1 MQEYTKED
9 ILRIV
14 EEEDVEFIRLQ
25 FTDIFGT
32 MKNMAV
38 TVSQLEKAMDNRCMF
53 DVSSLEGLSGEEDSD
68 MYLYPDLSTFEI
80 FPWRPQQGKVARF
93 ICDVYREDGTPY
105 EVDPRHVLK
114 KEIASAEKMGYSM
127 YVGPECEFFLFH
139 TDEDGMPTTLTHEQ
153 GGYFDVGPL
162 DLGENARRDM
172 ILTLE
177 DMGFEIISSH
187 HEIAPAQH
195 EIDFRYDEALVTADN
210 LMTFK
215 MVVKTIAKRHGLH
228 ATFMPKPKME
238 TYGSGMHINIS
249 LSREDGSNAF
259 RDKNDRNG
267 LSLEGYYFIGGLMKH
282 MKAITCITNPT
293 VNSYKRFIPG
303 YEAPV
308 YMGWS
313 AKTRGPLI
321 RVTTG
326 SGDNTRI
333 ELRSPDATANPYLAL
348 AVILRAGMDGIKNKI
363 MPPENI
369 DENIQ
374 KMTQE
379 QRDALHI
386 EELPR
391 SLKAAV
397 AELEKDELI
406 RDVLGEKLA
415 NKIIAAHRKEY
426 RDYYMQVTDWEI
438 ANYLYKV

>member
-1 MQEYTKED
+1 MHNYTRDD
-9 ILRIV
+9 IFHIV
-14 EEEDVEFIRLQ
+14 EEEDVAFIRLQ

-38 TVSQLEKAMDNRCMF
+38 TVGQLEKALDNRCMF
-53 DVSSLEGLSGEEDSD
+53 DVSSLEGVADEEESD

-80 FPWRPQQGKVARF
+80 FPWRPQQGKVARL
-93 ICDVYREDGTPY
+93 ICDVYKKDGTPY
-105 EVDPRHVLK
+105 EGDPRYVLRK
-114 KEIASAEKMGYSM
+114 AVAEAKEMGYTM
-127 YVGPECEFFLFH
+127 NVGPECEFFLFH
-139 TDEDGMPTTLTHEQ
+139 TDDDGRPTTVTHEQ

-195 EIDFRYDEALVTADN
+195 EIDFHYDEAMITADN

-215 MVVKTIAKRHGLH
+215 MVVK
-228 ATFMPKPKME
+228 
-238 TYGSGMHINIS
+238 SGMHINLS
-249 LSREDGSNAF
+249 LY
-259 RDKNDRNG
+259 KNDGTNALYNAEDENG
-267 LSLEGYYFIGGLMKH
+267 LSQEGYYFIGGLMKH

-293 VNSYKRFIPG
+293 INSYKRFVPG

-321 RVTTG
+321 RV
-326 SGDNTRI
+326 SMEKEDNSRL

-348 AVILRAGMDGIKNKI
+348 AVLLKAGLDGIKNQI
-363 MPPENI
+363 MPPKNI

-379 QRDALHI
+379 RRDELQV

-391 SLKAAV
+391 TLGAAT
-397 AELEKDELI
+397 AELEKDELLI
-406 RDVLGEKLA
+406 SVLGKELAEKIIKA
-415 NKIIAAHRKEY
+415 NKKEY
-426 RDYYMQVTDWEI
+426 KEYCMQVTDWEI
-438 ANYLYKV
+438 DHYLYRL

>member
-1 MQEYTKED
+1 MHNYTRDD
-9 ILRIV
+9 IFHIV
-14 EEEDVEFIRLQ
+14 EEEDVAFIRLQ

-38 TVSQLEKAMDNRCMF
+38 TVGQLEKALDNRCMF
-53 DVSSLEGLSGEEDSD
+53 DVSSLEGVADEEESD

-80 FPWRPQQGKVARF
+80 FPWRPQQGKVARL
-93 ICDVYREDGTPY
+93 ICDVYKKDGTPY
-105 EVDPRHVLK
+105 EGDPRYVLRK
-114 KEIASAEKMGYSM
+114 AVAEAKEMGYTM
-127 YVGPECEFFLFH
+127 NVGPECEFFLFH
-139 TDEDGMPTTLTHEQ
+139 TDDDGRPTTVTHEQ

-195 EIDFRYDEALVTADN
+195 EIDFHYDEAMITADN

-228 ATFMPKPKME
+228 ATFMPKPKSE
-238 TYGSGMHINIS
+238 TYGSGMHINLS
-249 LSREDGSNAF
+249 LY
-259 RDKNDRNG
+259 KNDGTNALYNAEDENG
-267 LSLEGYYFIGGLMKH
+267 LSQEGYYFIGGLMKH
-282 MKAITCITNPT
+282 ITNPT
-293 VNSYKRFIPG
+293 INSYKRFVPG

-321 RVTTG
+321 RV
-326 SGDNTRI
+326 SMEKEDNSRL

-348 AVILRAGMDGIKNKI
+348 AVLLKAGVDGIKNQI
-363 MPPENI
+363 MPPKNI

-379 QRDALHI
+379 RRD

-391 SLKAAV
+391 TLGAAT
-397 AELEKDELI
+397 AELEKDELLI
-406 RDVLGEKLA
+406 SVLGKELAEKIIKA
-415 NKIIAAHRKEY
+415 NKKEY
-426 RDYYMQVTDWEI
+426 KEYCMQVTDWEI
-438 ANYLYKV
+438 DHYLYRL

>member
-68 MYLYPDLSTFEI
+68 MYLYPDLNTFEI

-114 KEIASAEKMGYSM
+114 KEIASAGKMGYTM

-267 LSLEGYYFIGGLMKH
+267 LSKEGYYFIGGLMKH

-348 AVILRAGMDGIKNKI
+348 AVILRAGLDGIKNEI

>member
-1 MQEYTKED
+1 MQEYTRGD

-53 DVSSLEGLSGEEDSD
+53 DVSSLDGLSGEEDSD

-93 ICDVYREDGTPY
+93 ICDVYRADGTPY
-105 EVDPRHVLK
+105 EIDPRHVLK
-114 KEIASAEKMGYSM
+114 KEIASAEKMGYTM

-139 TDEDGMPTTLTHEQ
+139 TDEDGVPTTLTHEQ

-259 RDKNDRNG
+259 RDKNDKNG
-267 LSLEGYYFIGGLMKH
+267 LSREGYYFIGGLMKH

-326 SGDNTRI
+326 SGENTRI

-348 AVILRAGMDGIKNKI
+348 AVLLRAGLDGIKNEI

-406 RDVLGEKLA
+406 CNVLGEKLA
-415 NKIIAAHRKEY
+415 QKIIKAHRKEY

-438 ANYLYKV
+438 ANYLYKL

>member
-114 KEIASAEKMGYSM
+114 KEIASAEKMGYTM

>member
-1 MQEYTKED
+1 MQEYTRGD

-53 DVSSLEGLSGEEDSD
+53 DVSSLDGLSGEEDSD

-93 ICDVYREDGTPY
+93 ICDVYRADGTPY
-105 EVDPRHVLK
+105 EIDPRHVLK
-114 KEIASAEKMGYSM
+114 KEIASAEKMGYTM

-259 RDKNDRNG
+259 RDKNDKNG
-267 LSLEGYYFIGGLMKH
+267 LSKEGYYFIGGLMKH

-348 AVILRAGMDGIKNKI
+348 AVLLRAGLDGIKNEI

-397 AELEKDELI
+397 NELEKDELI
-406 RDVLGEKLA
+406 CDVLGEKLA
-415 NKIIAAHRKEY
+415 QKIIKAHRKEY

-438 ANYLYKV
+438 ANYLYKL

>member
-114 KEIASAEKMGYSM
+114 KEIASAEKMGYTM

-267 LSLEGYYFIGGLMKH
+267 LSFEGYYFIGGLMKH

>member
-1 MQEYTKED
+1 MHDYTRED

-14 EEEDVEFIRLQ
+14 EEEDVAFIRLQ

-114 KEIASAEKMGYSM
+114 KEIASAEKMGYTM

>member
-93 ICDVYREDGTPY
+93 ICDVYRADGTPY

-114 KEIASAEKMGYSM
+114 KEIASAEKMGYTM

-348 AVILRAGMDGIKNKI
+348 AVILRAGLDGIKNEI

-379 QRDALHI
+379 QREALHI

-397 AELEKDELI
+397 AELEKDELVC
-406 RDVLGEKLA
+406 DVLGEKLA
-415 NKIIAAHRKEY
+415 AKIIAAHRKEY
-426 RDYYMQVTDWEI
+426 RDFYMQVTDWEI
-438 ANYLYKV
+438 ENYLYKV

>member
-114 KEIASAEKMGYSM
+114 KEIASAEKMGYTM

-348 AVILRAGMDGIKNKI
+348 AVILRAGMDGIKNKT